1 MRACTVIPSPLLP
14 PPPLALPKRG
24 WGDACAPS
32 SALARGL
39 RRVRARAL
47 AVRTEGVCDA
57 PPPLRITREER
68 ARGRQRG
75 REARGGRSASPL
87 APPPSLA
94 PADTRRL
101 VADLF
106 CSRASKPDQARQ
118 GEGWCG
124 CRSRERGLFHP
135 GSLFFRAQ
143 ATLALPAPLR
153 ARLVCLAPAP
163 KDFYVRAL
171 RKRARHLL
179 HNNHPA
185 PYFPSPLVCS
195 CRARP
200 TSKAVDDAQ
209 LQVLMPSPAS
219 KPACNVSFFSPV
231 SFSFLLV
238 LTATGDCLRKRPLEP
253 PSGST
258 AATRPPPGRD
268 TSHMQTPARP
278 ALLYAPSR

>member
-1 MRACTVIPSPLLP
+1 VWLP
-14 PPPLALPKRG
+14 FQKERSSSFSSRLPFLQG
-24 WGDACAPS
+24 AGNASVACA
-32 SALARGL
+32 
-39 RRVRARAL
+39 
-47 AVRTEGVCDA
+47 
-57 PPPLRITREER
+57 
-68 ARGRQRG
+68 
-75 REARGGRSASPL
+75 
-87 APPPSLA
+87 
-94 PADTRRL
+94 
-101 VADLF
+101 
-106 CSRASKPDQARQ
+106 
-118 GEGWCG
+118 
-124 CRSRERGLFHP
+124 
-135 GSLFFRAQ
+135 
-143 ATLALPAPLR
+143 LALPAPLR

-219 KPACNVSFFSPV
+219 KPACNVSFFFSSLSLSYSSSLQPETVFV
-231 SFSFLLV
+231 SALLS
-238 LTATGDCLRKRPLEP
+238 P

-268 TSHMQTPARP
+268 TLHMQTPARP